1 MSRRSPTA
9 SRRSSPIPT
18 CAGAS
23 GAKASGGPRSTG
35 GRAWPRRSAASTRR
49 SSPARPRTSRP
60 RAATTD
66 PRRRCATLPRTV
78 GVLLEV
84 ENLTTEFVTRGGVV
98 RAADDVSW
106 DVGEGET
113 VALVGESGCGKSVS
127 ALSIMRL
134 VAPPAGRIVGG
145 RVLFKGRDLLAL
157 PDEAMRQIRGRE
169 IAMIFQEP
177 MTSLNPVL
185 SIGRQ
190 LTEGL
195 EIHLGITPREARQR
209 AGELLAMVG
218 IPDSERRLGQY
229 PHQFSGGMRQRMMI
243 AMALACNPSLILADE
258 PTTALDVTIQA
269 QILELMKDL
278 SRRLAVAM
286 LIITHHLGVVARYAD
301 RVNVM
306 YAGRI
311 VERGTARELYANP
324 RHPYTLGLLRSVPRL
339 DEPRR
344 ARLDP
349 IEGQPPDLTR
359 LPAGCAFAARCAF
372 RVERCARDR
381 PGLVGVGAGDHV
393 SACWETERLDR
404 ALATRR
410 PAGAR
415 VSRAGSVS
423 MRLSFWGAS

>member
-9 SRRSSPIPT
+9 SRRWSPIPT

-98 RAADDVSW
+98 RAADGVSW

-157 PDEAMRQIRGRE
+157 SDEAMRQIRGRE

-195 EIHLGITPREARQR
+195 EIHLGITPR
-209 AGELLAMVG
+209 
-218 IPDSERRLGQY
+218 
-229 PHQFSGGMRQRMMI
+229 
-243 AMALACNPSLILADE
+243 
-258 PTTALDVTIQA
+258 
-269 QILELMKDL
+269 
-278 SRRLAVAM
+278 
-286 LIITHHLGVVARYAD
+286 
-301 RVNVM
+301 
-306 YAGRI
+306 
-311 VERGTARELYANP
+311 
-324 RHPYTLGLLRSVPRL
+324 
-339 DEPRR
+339 R

-359 LPAGCAFAARCAF
+359 LGAGCAFAPRCAFQVARCA
-372 RVERCARDR
+372 VERPR
-381 PGLVGVGAGDHV
+381 LVPIGGGGHV
-393 SACWETERLDR
+393 SACWEAANLDR
-404 ALATRR
+404 AVARSGAAT
-410 PAGAR
+410 
-415 VSRAGSVS
+415 
-423 MRLSFWGAS
+423 